1 MRWLVRR
8 THGYG
13 VFEENRLAFGAGEN
27 VVFEQ
32 SEERIEVDS
41 TKIRVDLVDI
51 LACDRS
57 RRVVDSV
64 LERVLAPTFLGSEL
78 GELAAHGH
86 EIARTAQR
94 VTADVL
100 EDVLALTRMVV
111 GDDVGTEERDDRV
124 AL

>member
-8 THGYG
+8 THGDG
-13 VFEENRLAFGAGEN
+13 VFEENRFAFGAGEN

-57 RRVVDSV
+57 RRVVDGV
-64 LERVLAPTFLGSEL
+64 LERVLAPPFLGTEL
-78 GELAAHGH
+78 RELAAQGH
-86 EIARTAQR
+86 EIARTSQR
-94 VTADVL
+94 MTADVL
-100 EDVLALTRMVV
+100 EDILTLTR
-111 GDDVGTEERDDRV
+111 
-124 AL
+124 

>member
-1 MRWLVRR
+1 M
-8 THGYG
+8 
-13 VFEENRLAFGAGEN
+13 
-27 VVFEQ
+27 FEQ
-32 SEERIEVDS
+32 SEERIEIDS
-41 TKIRVDLVDI
+41 TKIGVDLVDI

-57 RRVVDSV
+57 RRVVDGV
-64 LERVLAPTFLGSEL
+64 LERVLAPPFLGSEL

-86 EIARTAQR
+86 EIARTPQR